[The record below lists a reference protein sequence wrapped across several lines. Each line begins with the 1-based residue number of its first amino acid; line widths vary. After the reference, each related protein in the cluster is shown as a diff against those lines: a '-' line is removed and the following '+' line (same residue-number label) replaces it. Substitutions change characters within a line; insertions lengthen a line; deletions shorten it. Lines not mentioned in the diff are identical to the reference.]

1 MKFEIAY
8 DKYTRLRV
16 RCREYLLS
24 PEQACG
30 LESAVLAF
38 DCVTLC
44 KVNYK
49 TGSILVEYTKGGRS
63 KIVDYLKN
71 LKVCDIKE
79 KEVSPIVR
87 ADQKFYKSL
96 EKAVA
101 VKFLMRFVPAPIRYV
116 MTIYKGAK
124 YVLKGLDSLLQCN
137 MNVSVLDATSIGI
150 SLVQKNFKSASYV
163 MFLLQI
169 SELLEDYTRERTKLA
184 LSEQLALNIDY
195 VWLSDNGTEIKVPFS
210 EVQVGDK
217 VVVRAGNVIPFDGT
231 VCDSE
236 AMVNQATMTGES
248 QPVHKKDGDSVF
260 TGTTVEMGEITVCVR
275 SLSYGSR
282 LQKIIGLIDES
293 ENLKAG
299 IQSRA
304 EHLADAIVPYS
315 FPAFFLALALTGSLR
330 RALCVLMVDFSCA
343 IKLSTPV
350 SVISAMREVAE
361 TGALVKGGKYLE
373 ILSEADAIVFD
384 KTGTLTNANP
394 EVTDVIAFNG
404 FERDYVLRTA
414 ACLEEH
420 FPHSVAAAVVNK
432 AREEGLLHEEEH
444 AKVEYLVAHGI
455 ATDYNGKRAIIGS
468 GHFVFA
474 DENVPLSDEQKQ
486 LIEERADGNSAI
498 FLAIGGV
505 LAGMLLIDDPV
516 RDNAK
521 TIIHDL
527 RKLGIG
533 HICMLTGDSEAAA
546 KRVSESLGLDMYRS
560 QVLPEDKSS
569 FVKELQEQGHKVI
582 MVGDGVNDTPA
593 LAAADVSVAMC
604 GGSDIAREVADISLC
619 EDDIANLVTLRKL
632 SMELMKR
639 ISGNYRFIVGFN
651 AGLIV
656 SGVAG
661 IISPTTSALLH
672 NTSTMLISAK
682 SMTKLIKK

>member
-1 MKFEIAY
+1 
-8 DKYTRLRV
+8 
-16 RCREYLLS
+16 
-24 PEQACG
+24 
-30 LESAVLAF
+30 
-38 DCVTLC
+38 
-44 KVNYK
+44 
-49 TGSILVEYTKGGRS
+49 
-63 KIVDYLKN
+63 
-71 LKVCDIKE
+71 
-79 KEVSPIVR
+79 
-87 ADQKFYKSL
+87 
-96 EKAVA
+96 
-101 VKFLMRFVPAPIRYV
+101 
-116 MTIYKGAK
+116 
-124 YVLKGLDSLLQCN
+124 
-137 MNVSVLDATSIGI
+137 
-150 SLVQKNFKSASYV
+150 

-195 VWLSDNGTEIKVPFS
+195 VWLLDNGTEIKVPFS

-260 TGTTVEMGEITVCVR
+260 AGTTVEMGEITVCVR
-275 SLSYGSR
+275 SLSDGSR

-350 SVISAMREVAE
+350 SVISAMREAAE

-468 GHFVFA
+468 GHFVFE
-474 DENVPLSDEQKQ
+474 DENVPLSDEQKR

-546 KRVSESLGLDMYRS
+546 KRVSESLGLDMHRS

-661 IISPTTSALLH
+661 IISPATSALLH

>member
-1 MKFEIAY
+1 M
-8 DKYTRLRV
+8 
-16 RCREYLLS
+16 
-24 PEQACG
+24 
-30 LESAVLAF
+30 
-38 DCVTLC
+38 
-44 KVNYK
+44 
-49 TGSILVEYTKGGRS
+49 
-63 KIVDYLKN
+63 
-71 LKVCDIKE
+71 
-79 KEVSPIVR
+79 
-87 ADQKFYKSL
+87 
-96 EKAVA
+96 
-101 VKFLMRFVPAPIRYV
+101 
-116 MTIYKGAK
+116 
-124 YVLKGLDSLLQCN
+124 
-137 MNVSVLDATSIGI
+137 
-150 SLVQKNFKSASYV
+150 
-163 MFLLQI
+163 
-169 SELLEDYTRERTKLA
+169 
-184 LSEQLALNIDY
+184 
-195 VWLSDNGTEIKVPFS
+195 
-210 EVQVGDK
+210 
-217 VVVRAGNVIPFDGT
+217 
-231 VCDSE
+231 
-236 AMVNQATMTGES
+236 
-248 QPVHKKDGDSVF
+248 
-260 TGTTVEMGEITVCVR
+260 
-275 SLSYGSR
+275 
-282 LQKIIGLIDES
+282 
-293 ENLKAG
+293 
-299 IQSRA
+299 
-304 EHLADAIVPYS
+304 
-315 FPAFFLALALTGSLR
+315 
-330 RALCVLMVDFSCA
+330 
-343 IKLSTPV
+343 
-350 SVISAMREVAE
+350 
-361 TGALVKGGKYLE
+361 
-373 ILSEADAIVFD
+373 
-384 KTGTLTNANP
+384 
-394 EVTDVIAFNG
+394 
-404 FERDYVLRTA
+404 
-414 ACLEEH
+414 
-420 FPHSVAAAVVNK
+420 
-432 AREEGLLHEEEH
+432 
-444 AKVEYLVAHGI
+444 AHGI

-468 GHFVFA
+468 GHFVFE

-661 IISPTTSALLH
+661 IISPATSALLH